1 MYIYGATERRDLKKV
16 IFHFLLLVI
25 IFSCSKDELVVP
37 KDVPSEVYNNLSYGT
52 DPQQVYDIYLPENRS
67 VNSTRVLVLIHG
79 GGWIQGDKSDMNE
92 YIPLMQENL
101 PGYAIVNLNYRLA
114 QLPARPAFPNQF
126 LDLQAALNS
135 ITSDAGKFGI
145 YSEFALVG
153 VSAGGHIALIYDY
166 LYDSRDQVKVVG
178 SIVGPTNITDPFY
191 SENPEFNLA
200 LQYLIDESQYNGV
213 QNVAQ
218 ALSPAY
224 HVSEKSSPTILFYGE
239 KDELV
244 PVNNGIFLQQQL
256 EAKGIPNNLI
266 IYEGGHGDWQESDN
280 NDLVLKLREFIKT
293 HLPIID

>member
-114 QLPARPAFPNQF
+114 
-126 LDLQAALNS
+126 
-135 ITSDAGKFGI
+135 
-145 YSEFALVG
+145 
-153 VSAGGHIALIYDY
+153 
-166 LYDSRDQVKVVG
+166 
-178 SIVGPTNITDPFY
+178 
-191 SENPEFNLA
+191 
-200 LQYLIDESQYNGV
+200 
-213 QNVAQ
+213 
-218 ALSPAY
+218 
-224 HVSEKSSPTILFYGE
+224 
-239 KDELV
+239 
-244 PVNNGIFLQQQL
+244 
-256 EAKGIPNNLI
+256 
-266 IYEGGHGDWQESDN
+266 
-280 NDLVLKLREFIKT
+280 
-293 HLPIID
+293 